1 MAIVLLLGQQAMA
14 VGTDA
19 GTSIDNTVDVNYEV
33 ATVAQ
38 TTLSVTVSFVVDRRV
53 DFTLTQIGFA
63 LVDVTPGENDAFF
76 DLLLTNTSN
85 SALDFSLVLD
95 DTIVLVRGFVPD
107 ASMSNIEYAVSADIQ
122 SATDPDPVQGGP
134 QFVDELPEDEAI
146 RIRVWGDAALSLL
159 DGQIDGIEIAATAA
173 EPATVGLGADLTE
186 ELDTAG
192 GIENV
197 FADDAPGVSD
207 GVESESDG
215 FIVVTAALTVTKSY
229 AVIAGSLGS
238 DLAIPGAT
246 VEYTILV
253 VNSSDT
259 AADDVVITDTI
270 DGNVDLILNAYGGGN
285 DISVV
290 NNITTLACDI
300 EANGDGDGCDSTLPD
315 FTVGAGDL
323 PGGITVAGLTTLTI
337 RYQVTIP

>member
-1 MAIVLLLGQQAMA
+1 M
-14 VGTDA
+14 
-19 GTSIDNTVDVNYEV
+19 
-33 ATVAQ
+33 
-38 TTLSVTVSFVVDRRV
+38 
-53 DFTLTQIGFA
+53 
-63 LVDVTPGENDAFF
+63 
-76 DLLLTNTSN
+76 
-85 SALDFSLVLD
+85 
-95 DTIVLVRGFVPD
+95 
-107 ASMSNIEYAVSADIQ
+107 
-122 SATDPDPVQGGP
+122 
-134 QFVDELPEDEAI
+134 
-146 RIRVWGDAALSLL
+146 
-159 DGQIDGIEIAATAA
+159 
-173 EPATVGLGADLTE
+173 TE